1 MLRAT
6 GITKRFGTQEVL
18 RGIDLTVE
26 PGTITAIIGPSGG
39 GKSTLLR
46 ALSLLEPPDTGMV
59 AIDDE
64 VHRFPNNGHTLLG
77 QPWPKVGIVFQQL
90 FLWPHLTLRKNI
102 TLPLELRGAPAGL
115 GRVEH
120 LIDVFELAG
129 AVDKY
134 PNQTSLGQRQR
145 AALIRA
151 LVLEPRY
158 LLLDEITSALD
169 VEHVVR
175 VLGQLREAR
184 AQGTGILLVTHLI
197 GFARSSADQV
207 VFIDGGQVLEAGGAS
222 ILSKPKTERLARFL
236 SLVETAV

>member
-6 GITKRFGTQEVL
+6 GITKRFGTQDVL

-46 ALSLLEPPDTGMV
+46 ALSLLEPPDAGSV
-59 AIDDE
+59 EIDDE
-64 VHRFPNNGHTLLG
+64 VHRFPDGAVTSGH
-77 QPWPKVGIVFQQL
+77 PWPKLGVVFQQL
-90 FLWPHLTLRKNI
+90 FLWPHLTLRRNI
-102 TLPLELRGAPAGL
+102 TLPLELRGTRASDDGVD
-115 GRVEH
+115 R
-120 LIDVFELAG
+120 LIKVFELDEA
-129 AVDKY
+129 ADKY

-184 AQGTGILLVTHLI
+184 ANGTGILLVTHLI
-197 GFARSSADQV
+197 GFARSSADQI
-207 VFIDGGQVLEAGGAS
+207 VFIDGGRVLEAGGAS
-222 ILSKPKTERLARFL
+222 MLSNPKTERLARFL